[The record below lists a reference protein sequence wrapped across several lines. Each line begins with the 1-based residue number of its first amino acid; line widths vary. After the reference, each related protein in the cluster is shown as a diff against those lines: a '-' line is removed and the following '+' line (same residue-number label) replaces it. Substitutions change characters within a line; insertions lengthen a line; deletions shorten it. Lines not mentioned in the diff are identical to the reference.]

1 MMKWLS
7 ILLLTLLGSTATWAQ
22 PVCNTPGQN
31 PSTAFPV
38 CGTSVFNQTS
48 VNLCGGKTLPSP
60 KCSTVP
66 LSDVNPYWYKFT
78 CFQSGKLSFMIS
90 PNSATSDYDWQ
101 LYDVTNR
108 NPDEVYT
115 NPGLVVAGNWSEFF
129 GQTGTSPTANNLIEC
144 EGKVPQFSKEPD
156 LIAGH
161 DYLLLVSH
169 WSNTQAGYKLE
180 FSGGTAVITDTA
192 NLSMKELKVG
202 CGGTQF
208 YLKLSKKIRCSSIA
222 ANGSDWEFVNGNVTI
237 VSAAGVGCSNGFDT
251 DSLIITTSGTVP
263 AGTFALRSKKGTDGN
278 TVLDLCNN
286 ALPDSQ
292 TLVVNVLPA
301 IPTVIDSISPVACM
315 PAEIEVVL
323 KDPVLC
329 SSIAPNGSDFSI
341 TGPAAVSITG
351 AQVTCTNNTSK
362 VIRLQLAAPI
372 RVGGIYTVA
381 VKQGT
386 DGNTL
391 TTECNQQTVVGN
403 SKTFIAYDTVSA
415 VINVSISSSC
425 LADTITYTNPGTNGI
440 NSWQWS
446 VKDDTTTG
454 TQSSFTM
461 IYTSS
466 GVKEVT
472 LKVSNG
478 VCSMTGIAVTDLAQI
493 RLNAEFEYPNFACPG
508 DSIRF
513 VDKSTGPI
521 STWQWDFGNGQRSAA
536 QVPLAQLY
544 NSATP
549 LSTVSVRLIVGHIN
563 GCKDTVVHRI
573 QVPNNCYIA
582 VPTGFTPNGDGLN
595 DYLYPLNA
603 WKATDLHFRVYN
615 RLGQLVFETRDWT
628 RKWDGRFN
636 SQPVPTG
643 TYVWM
648 LQYTDDK
655 GKKVFTKGTTVVIR

>member
-1 MMKWLS
+1 MRKWLS
-7 ILLLTLLGSTATWAQ
+7 ILLPMLFASIILWAQ

-38 CGTSVFNQTS
+38 CGTSVFNQAS
-48 VNLCGGKTLPSP
+48 VNLCGGRTVPNP

-78 CFQSGKLSFMIS
+78 CFKSGKLSFLIS

-108 NPDEVYT
+108 NAADVYT
-115 NPGLVVAGNWSEFF
+115 DASMVVGANWS
-129 GQTGTSPTANNLIEC
+129 GYYGPTGTSATANNLLEC
-144 EGKVPQFSKEPD
+144 DGNVPQFSKEPD
-156 LIAGH
+156 LIEGH
-161 DYLLLVSH
+161 NYLLLVSH
-169 WSNTQAGYKLE
+169 FSNSQAGYKLE

-222 ANGSDWEFVNGNVTI
+222 ANGSDWEFVTGNVPI
-237 VSAAGVGCSNGFDT
+237 IGAAGVGCANGFDT
-251 DSLIITTSGTVP
+251 DSIIITTSGPVP
-263 AGTFALRSKKGTDGN
+263 AGTFAIRSKKGSDGN
-278 TVLDLCNN
+278 TVLDVCNN

-292 TLVVNVLPA
+292 TLVVNVLPSV
-301 IPTVIDSISPVACM
+301 PTVIDSIRPVQCM
-315 PAEIEVVL
+315 PSTIEVVL
-323 KDPVLC
+323 KDNVLC
-329 SSIAPNGSDFSI
+329 SSVASNGSDFTI
-341 TGPAAVSITG
+341 TGPAAVSVTG
-351 AQVTCTNNTSK
+351 AQVTCTNNVSK

-372 RVGGIYTVA
+372 RLGGVYTVA

-391 TTECNQQTVVGN
+391 TTECSQQTLVGN
-403 SKTFIAYDTVSA
+403 SQTFTAYDTVA
-415 VINVSISSSC
+415 AIINVSINSSC
-425 LADTITYTNPGTNGI
+425 VTDTIRYSNPGNNGI

-446 VKDDTTTG
+446 VKDDPTTG
-454 TQSSFTM
+454 SLPNFTM
-461 IYTSS
+461 LYTTS

-478 VCSMTGIAVTDLAQI
+478 VCSMTGISVTDLAQI
-493 RLNAEFEYPNFACPG
+493 RLKAGFEYPNFACPG
-508 DSIRF
+508 DSIVF
-513 VDKSTGPI
+513 TDKSTGPI

-536 QVPLAQLY
+536 QTPPAQLF
-544 NSATP
+544 NSSTA
-549 LSTVSVRLIVGHIN
+549 LSSVPVRLIVGHVN

-573 QVPNNCYIA
+573 QVPNNCFIA

-595 DYLYPLNA
+595 DFLYPLNA
-603 WKATDLHFRVYN
+603 WKATELHFRVYN
-615 RLGQLVFETRDWT
+615 RLGELVFETRDWT
-628 RKWDGRFN
+628 RKWDGRLN
-636 SQPVPTG
+636 GQPVPTG